1 MTTLVNRNNGLS
13 LLPELPAIFN
23 DSFVRDWFNWPKH
36 NAEQEAGTLPSVNIC
51 EYADR
56 YEMSV
61 AVPGWNKNDFKVEIQ
76 ENRLL
81 ISGERKQ
88 EHEQKQ
94 EGNYVRKEFNY
105 QSFVRSFTLAEKQV
119 EREKIQA
126 KYTDGILSITV
137 PKTPEAKTKAVKV
150 IQVS

>member
-13 LLPELPAIFN
+13 LLPELPTLFN
-23 DSFVRDWFNWPKH
+23 DSIVRDWFNW
-36 NAEQEAGTLPSVNIC
+36 NNRSEQEASTLPSVNIS
-51 EYADR
+51 EHDTH
-56 YEMSV
+56 YEISV
-61 AVPGWNKNDFKVEIQ
+61 AAPGMTKNDFKVELDN
-76 ENRLL
+76 NRLV

-88 EHEQKQ
+88 EKDEKQ
-94 EGNYVRKEFNY
+94 AGNYLRKEFNY

-126 KYTDGILSITV
+126 KYADGILCITV

>member
-23 DSFVRDWFNWPKH
+23 DSFVRDWLSWPKH
-36 NAEQEAGTLPSVNIC
+36 NTEQEAGTLPSVNIC
-51 EYADR
+51 EYTDR
-56 YEMSV
+56 YELSV
-61 AVPGWNKNDFKVEIQ
+61 AAPGMNKSDFKVELQ

-81 ISGERKQ
+81 ISGERKH
-88 EHEQKQ
+88 ENEQKQ